1 MYNSIIFYSFVVL
14 FALVLG
20 SSFVPI
26 PGVGALITGYGALSP
41 SFSNLIG
48 LIILVFSGM
57 IIGDIVTFFLAR
69 KISKRTK
76 KFLRKFKWYYENEAQ
91 IKKSLRKNTFK
102 WVFLS
107 RFILIGACPVTNYLC
122 GFDEKIKFRK
132 FIIPAMLGAIV
143 YALEYTLIGFIFRET
158 WNKLLNIV
166 HSSVLIAVVIMA
178 LSFFI
183 AHRIQK
189 HRRKKNIKK
198 KAKHI

>member
-1 MYNSIIFYSFVVL
+1 MDPSIVFYSFVVL
-14 FALVLG
+14 FILVFA

-41 SFSNLIG
+41 GFSQLIG
-48 LIILVFSGM
+48 IILLVFLGM
-57 IIGDIVTFFLAR
+57 IIGDILTFFLAK

-76 KFLRKFKWYYENEAQ
+76 ILLRKFKWFYKNEKT
-91 IKKSLRKNTFK
+91 IKKALKKNTFK

-122 GFDEKIKFRK
+122 GFEGIKFKK
-132 FIIPAMLGAIV
+132 FIFPAILGALV
-143 YALEYTLIGFIFRET
+143 YSLEYTLLGFVFRKT
-158 WNKLLNIV
+158 WEKLLNIV

-183 AHRIQK
+183 AHRIHK
-189 HRRKKNIKK
+189 HKDNKNKK
-198 KAKHI
+198 K

>member
-1 MYNSIIFYSFVVL
+1 MYSSIVFYSFVVL

-41 SFSNLIG
+41 TFSNLLG
-48 LIILVFSGM
+48 LIILIFSGM
-57 IIGDIVTFFLAR
+57 IIGDIATFFLAR

-76 KFLRKFKWYYENEAQ
+76 KFLRKFKWYYQNEKQ
-91 IKKSLRKNTFK
+91 IKKSLNKNTFK

-122 GFDEKIKFRK
+122 GFEGIKFRK
-132 FIIPAMLGAIV
+132 FILPAILGAMV
-143 YALEYTLIGFIFRET
+143 YSLEYTLLGFIFRET
-158 WNKLLNIV
+158 WNKLLTIV
-166 HSSVLIAVVIMA
+166 HSSVLIAVIVMA

-189 HRRKKNIKK
+189 HRRKKNKNKK
-198 KAKHI
+198 